1 MIARRAIL
9 IRLPR
14 DKCDVKYIRRLMALT
29 NIVYRDFEVWA
40 PDLPKTIQHQLY
52 GFKSYKNSL
61 VFGTAPKRWFVRAWV
76 PLKALRVYGD
86 GSMKGDRN
94 APVVLDF
101 RGSVIRL
108 RQVCRSERGFVVEV
122 PMPRWVIERV
132 NEGGDIKYA
141 MIGLENDE
149 PYLALVAERVV
160 EPYKPSEYMLVID
173 VNAWSNG
180 VAWA

>member
-76 PLKALRVYGD
+76 PLKALRVYAD

-101 RGSVIRL
+101 RGNAIKL
-108 RQVCRSERGFVVEV
+108 RQVCRNEPGYSIELT
-122 PMPRWVIERV
+122 MPI
-132 NEGGDIKYA
+132 
-141 MIGLENDE
+141 
-149 PYLALVAERVV
+149 
-160 EPYKPSEYMLVID
+160 
-173 VNAWSNG
+173 
-180 VAWA
+180 